1 MESHKISNGGLY
13 ILGDT
18 IGYISISLI
27 CAAMVYVIL
36 IFPTMTMIGALNNG
50 KVPLCDDSDDD
61 SDDDIDDDSDDD
73 SDHHTKG
80 NNNRRSTINTT
91 EFDNW

>member
-1 MESHKISNGGLY
+1 
-13 ILGDT
+13 
-18 IGYISISLI
+18 
-27 CAAMVYVIL
+27 
-36 IFPTMTMIGALNNG
+36 MTMIGALNNG